1 MVLKG
6 FVTVSPCLSQP
17 QAATC
22 VFSPSEPTIHTPGC
36 LAAAPCVQNEG
47 CKWLSA
53 RSISTPFFPTL
64 HLIFSLSPSTESF
77 THSSYLHV
85 GLAAQLTHS
94 PRSPFNIIFLVLVE
108 LYCGYLAGS
117 HPKTVLPCSQQ
128 MGKEW
133 KMICDPG
140 SNVSLAT
147 YWLRDGELVS
157 GLTHF
162 KGDANKNLLH

>member
-1 MVLKG
+1 MCPSTSSRLTLPPVLWI
-6 FVTVSPCLSQP
+6 PRP
-17 QAATC
+17 
-22 VFSPSEPTIHTPGC
+22 
-36 LAAAPCVQNEG
+36 
-47 CKWLSA
+47 
-53 RSISTPFFPTL
+53 RISTPFFPTL

-162 KGDANKNLLH
+162 KGDANKNLLHWTGREMYLLHSLGTGYVHVA